1 MRTVT
6 IWVYEPNK
14 FELNAR
20 KAAHLY
26 PVEDADAVQ
35 YDLPEGWSVAE
46 NQLGDPLLVSPAG
59 KGASIVPVGSGMAA
73 ITSDGITWLHKTGA
87 KTGQQIKEARE
98 SAGLTI
104 RELAAKA
111 GVAVNTI
118 SLIEGG
124 KSVPRADILR
134 KIANALGRSMD
145 ELWPE

>member
-1 MRTVT
+1 MSIT
-6 IWVYEPNK
+6 IWVIEPNK
-14 FELNAR
+14 FELNA
-20 KAAHLY
+20 KKSAHLY
-26 PVEDADAVQ
+26 PVEDAEALQ
-35 YDLPEGWSVAE
+35 YDLPEGWRLAE
-46 NQLGDPLLVSPAG
+46 NEAGTNILIDPAG
-59 KGASIVPVGSGMAA
+59 RGADVVPIGSGMAA

-111 GVAVNTI
+111 GVAVNTV

>member
-1 MRTVT
+1 MNTVT

-14 FELNAR
+14 FELNSQKTAL
-20 KAAHLY
+20 LY
-26 PVEDADAVQ
+26 PIEDAEAVQ
-35 YDLPEGWSVAE
+35 YDLPEGWRIAE

-59 KGASIVPVGSGMAA
+59 KGARIVPIGSGMAA
-73 ITSDGITWLHKTGA
+73 ITADGITWLRKTGVT
-87 KTGQQIKEARE
+87 TGQHIKEARE
-98 SAGLTI
+98 SAGLSI

>member
-1 MRTVT
+1 MSTVT
-6 IWVYEPNK
+6 IWAYEPNK
-14 FELNAR
+14 SELNAR
-20 KAAHLY
+20 KAAHLH
-26 PVEDADAVQ
+26 PVEDAEAIQ
-35 YDLPEGWSVAE
+35 YDLPKGWHLAE
-46 NQLGDPLLVSPAG
+46 NEAGANILLDPAG
-59 KGASIVPVGSGMAA
+59 RGADVVPIGSGMAA
-73 ITSDGITWLHKTGA
+73 ITADGITWLHKTGT

-98 SAGLTI
+98 AAGLTI

-111 GVAVNTI
+111 GVAVNTV

>member
-1 MRTVT
+1 MSIT
-6 IWVYEPNK
+6 ILVLEPNK
-14 FELNAR
+14 FELNA
-20 KAAHLY
+20 KKSAHLY
-26 PVEDADAVQ
+26 PVEDAEALQ
-35 YDLPEGWSVAE
+35 YDLPEGWRLAE
-46 NQLGDPLLVSPAG
+46 NEAGTNILIDPAG
-59 KGASIVPVGSGMAA
+59 WGADVVPIGSGMAA

-111 GVAVNTI
+111 GVAVNTV